1 MKCTKKRHLYRCL
14 FLGKKE
20 DFLWERRIFISF
32 FIINLYQGGITY
44 GYLYRIFR
52 KNLAFEELN
61 KERKRQLKRISE
73 LRGGRDILV
82 YAADL
87 NKNNAPISIVYDDLL
102 AINDQ
107 LSNLSGDALDLILET
122 PGGSGEVAEDIVKLI
137 REKYNDVAVI
147 VPGWAK
153 SAGTIIAMSC
163 DAILMEPA
171 SALGPI
177 DAQITR
183 GGKTFSADA
192 LIKGMEEIK
201 DEVTRTG
208 ILNKAYIPI
217 LQGISPGELQGAQN
231 ALNFAKELVREWLV
245 KYKFKDWNFHSLDG
259 SPVTYE
265 EKLQRA
271 EEIASELADHSKW
284 LTHGRSIKI
293 DDLERMKLKID
304 DYSQNLELADAIR
317 RYYTLLKMTLDT
329 NIYKVFET
337 IDSQI
342 FKAIHPPSQPP
353 GQPNGRGTKD
363 VFDLQCRRCN
373 KIMKIQANLGQV
385 QPLESGHIP
394 FPPNNILEC
403 PGCGEK
409 MDLTPARKD
418 IQSQTGLPIV

>member
-1 MKCTKKRHLYRCL
+1 M
-14 FLGKKE
+14 G
-20 DFLWERRIFISF
+20 IF
-32 FIINLYQGGITY
+32 TE
-44 GYLYRIFR
+44 YLE
-52 KNLAFEELN
+52 KNLTFEELN

-353 GQPNGRGTKD
+353 GQPNGRGTKA

>member
-1 MKCTKKRHLYRCL
+1 M
-14 FLGKKE
+14 
-20 DFLWERRIFISF
+20 FISF

>member
-1 MKCTKKRHLYRCL
+1 M
-14 FLGKKE
+14 G
-20 DFLWERRIFISF
+20 IF
-32 FIINLYQGGITY
+32 TE
-44 GYLYRIFR
+44 YLE
-52 KNLAFEELN
+52 KNLTFEELN

>member
-1 MKCTKKRHLYRCL
+1 M
-14 FLGKKE
+14 G
-20 DFLWERRIFISF
+20 IF
-32 FIINLYQGGITY
+32 TE
-44 GYLYRIFR
+44 YLE
-52 KNLAFEELN
+52 KNLTFEELN
-61 KERKRQLKRISE
+61 KERKKQLKRISE

-245 KYKFKDWNFHSLDG
+245 KYKFKDWNIHSLDG

-293 DDLERMKLKID
+293 SDLERMKLKID
-304 DYSQNLELADAIR
+304 DYSKDPELADAIR
-317 RYYTLLKMTLDT
+317 RYYVLLKITLDT

-342 FKAIHPPSQPP
+342 FKAIHPASQPP
-353 GQPNGRGTKD
+353 GQPNGRGTKA
-363 VFDLQCRRCN
+363 VFDLQCPRCN
-373 KIMKIQANLGQV
+373 KMMKIQANLGQT

-394 FPPNNILEC
+394 FPLDNILKC
-403 PGCGEK
+403 PGCGARINL
-409 MDLTPARKD
+409 MDARNK

>member
-1 MKCTKKRHLYRCL
+1 M
-14 FLGKKE
+14 G
-20 DFLWERRIFISF
+20 IF
-32 FIINLYQGGITY
+32 TE
-44 GYLYRIFR
+44 YLE
-52 KNLAFEELN
+52 KNLTFEELN

-147 VPGWAK
+147 VPGWSK

-245 KYKFKDWNFHSLDG
+245 KYKFKDWNFHSSDG

-265 EKLQRA
+265 EKLHRA

-353 GQPNGRGTKD
+353 GQPNGRGTKA